1 MVVIIFRCTKEASD
15 WENNIWYTFNSYA
28 YKTTKRFRIAKK
40 MYDDAHRKY
49 KGYQFTIS
57 GHSQGG
63 LPTNILL
70 DKKKDKVFL

>member
-1 MVVIIFRCTKEASD
+1 MVHNQFKLSQI
-15 WENNIWYTFNSYA
+15 N
-28 YKTTKRFRIAKK
+28 KRFRIAKK